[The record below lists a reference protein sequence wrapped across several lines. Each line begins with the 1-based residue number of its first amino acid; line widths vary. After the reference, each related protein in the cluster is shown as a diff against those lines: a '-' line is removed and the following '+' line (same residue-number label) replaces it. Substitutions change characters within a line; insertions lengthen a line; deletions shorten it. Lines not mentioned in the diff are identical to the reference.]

1 MTTKYDSMLLF
12 YNGLNELRNLALRTE
27 KTKIKK
33 HIVYNNAISLY
44 YTLLTIYFNQYNN
57 IANKKNLPW

>member
-33 HIVYNNAISLY
+33 HIVYNNAINLY
-44 YTLLTIYFNQYNN
+44 YTLLTIYFNKYNN
-57 IANKKNLPW
+57 IANKKNLP

>member
-33 HIVYNNAISLY
+33 HIVYNNAINLY
-44 YTLLTIYFNQYNN
+44 YTLLTIYFNKYNN
-57 IANKKNLPW
+57 IANKKNLPR